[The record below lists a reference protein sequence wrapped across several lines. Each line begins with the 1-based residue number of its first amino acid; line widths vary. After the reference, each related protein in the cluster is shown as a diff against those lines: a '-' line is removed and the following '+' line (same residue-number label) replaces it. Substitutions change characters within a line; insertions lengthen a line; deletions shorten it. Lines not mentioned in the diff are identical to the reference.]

1 MKKVHNVVHVQRP
14 NKKKSWWPSGKS
26 LELRGLLPLW
36 SLIINFRANRIS
48 RGTRK
53 LAWTLTLN

>member
-26 LELRGLLPLW
+26 LGLKGLLPLW
-36 SLIINFRANRIS
+36 SQVR
-48 RGTRK
+48 
-53 LAWTLTLN
+53 TLWLFI